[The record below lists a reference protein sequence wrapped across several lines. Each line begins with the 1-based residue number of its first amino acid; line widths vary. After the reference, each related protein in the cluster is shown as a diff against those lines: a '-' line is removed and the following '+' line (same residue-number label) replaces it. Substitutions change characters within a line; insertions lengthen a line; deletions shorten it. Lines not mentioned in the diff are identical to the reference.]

1 MAWRY
6 ETEHPK
12 RKHGWDRAEA
22 GFEVI
27 QDVPV
32 GKCPNGFSG
41 ALAESLLNS
50 GVPFHN
56 SRSGRDWPDRI
67 YVVHEGVLYRAT
79 PTNPGR
85 SYHGFPEL
93 PSEFNRL
100 PSDVRE
106 AIWGVARE
114 SGQHDRLRQWLD
126 SWRYLL

>member
-1 MAWRY
+1 VRHAVRLDSGVRDQVIMPQGAGSPCFGCPPLGQQVAWRY

-12 RKHGWDRAEA
+12 RKHGWDRTEA

-67 YVVHEGVLYRAT
+67 YVVHEGVLY
-79 PTNPGR
+79 
-85 SYHGFPEL
+85 
-93 PSEFNRL
+93 
-100 PSDVRE
+100 
-106 AIWGVARE
+106 
-114 SGQHDRLRQWLD
+114 
-126 SWRYLL
+126 